1 MLMSGTLPRL
11 LLAGTCLCVYG
22 TPVHLQS
29 YTSDCDGK
37 CGSSATLLSTHTDK
51 EPTQHVTGLVLNVEG
66 GAGPHARPE
75 RRASVTQT
83 ENGDSLDGR
92 SGPSEAGGEARSQR
106 SRVKKDGS
114 SSEMG
119 DGSRQSASGLS
130 ADPHGGKV
138 TVSDPTGGTEQVDSA
153 VRSARSTPDRFSSSF
168 TTPSQ
173 LGITSRQ
180 VRDQSEEDWS
190 KVPGDSLEDS
200 ETSLPSSTEPPNSGL
215 WIQKLTSR
223 SPIPPSVFASPQTYT
238 HLSIWG
244 HNGATMSS
252 LPDPLLPE
260 LGPNLMPREDG
271 PESLWTEAARPGDV
285 DTVVPPSEDEAT
297 EGTMSSEALPLI
309 FEPFEDVTAEG
320 GAAEAVAAVTAV
332 PGSAQPPAAMATGGM
347 HQVDLD
353 QLVTVET
360 DSDGPS
366 HALPLLMPD
375 WTSSWQ
381 ASGGE
386 LLEPIGSLGPS
397 VSERRGVAEDQTE
410 RGDRRQ
416 MKMKEDEN
424 SEESIE
430 DDSEED
436 LTETPKTFST
446 RLPYSLIPPPPLWVQ
461 RNQGLMRSW
470 LELIREKA
478 GYVSGMLAP
487 VGIGI
492 TGALL
497 IVCALYSIRMIHSFK
512 HQRRKVRQQEQPR
525 EPGTSR
531 QDQAMLLADS
541 SEDEF

>member
-1 MLMSGTLPRL
+1 MLMYGTLPRL

-37 CGSSATLLSTHTDK
+37 CGSSATFVVSTHATDK

-75 RRASVTQT
+75 WRASVTQT

-138 TVSDPTGGTEQVDSA
+138 PVSDPTGGTQQVDSA
-153 VRSARSTPDRFSSSF
+153 VRSARSTPDGFSTSF
-168 TTPSQ
+168 TTSSQ

-271 PESLWTEAARPGDV
+271 PESLWTEAARPGDGKC
-285 DTVVPPSEDEAT
+285 E
-297 EGTMSSEALPLI
+297 I
-309 FEPFEDVTAEG
+309 
-320 GAAEAVAAVTAV
+320 
-332 PGSAQPPAAMATGGM
+332 
-347 HQVDLD
+347 
-353 QLVTVET
+353 
-360 DSDGPS
+360 
-366 HALPLLMPD
+366 
-375 WTSSWQ
+375 
-381 ASGGE
+381 
-386 LLEPIGSLGPS
+386 LE
-397 VSERRGVAEDQTE
+397 
-410 RGDRRQ
+410 
-416 MKMKEDEN
+416 
-424 SEESIE
+424 
-430 DDSEED
+430 
-436 LTETPKTFST
+436 
-446 RLPYSLIPPPPLWVQ
+446 
-461 RNQGLMRSW
+461 
-470 LELIREKA
+470 
-478 GYVSGMLAP
+478 
-487 VGIGI
+487 
-492 TGALL
+492 
-497 IVCALYSIRMIHSFK
+497 K
-512 HQRRKVRQQEQPR
+512 HH
-525 EPGTSR
+525 
-531 QDQAMLLADS
+531 
-541 SEDEF
+541 